1 MSIGVIYIKYKT
13 KWKKKKNQ
21 IKLNNLFP
29 ENALSSEFLLVFFPH
44 TVLFWAFVME
54 LELSSLS
61 AMEA

>member
-1 MSIGVIYIKYKT
+1 ME
-13 KWKKKKNQ
+13 KKKKNQ

-29 ENALSSEFLLVFFPH
+29 ENALSSEFLLVFFPD